1 MLHTITVIQYFVTVR
16 CLVRHC
22 TGCEVNCN
30 WFTES
35 AYQIYISYPNLSFHR
50 AFDEVRPVLC
60 CARGLCFYLQ
70 TVRRVESASLF
81 NQLLVQALEVLQ
93 VRK

>member
-35 AYQIYISYPNLSFHR
+35 AYQIYISYRSFVLWR
-50 AFDEVRPVLC
+50 LFGTTAFKLEAYSPPDE
-60 CARGLCFYLQ
+60 
-70 TVRRVESASLF
+70 
-81 NQLLVQALEVLQ
+81 
-93 VRK
+93 